1 VPVAALGKHPLF
13 EGLDAGALEEVL
25 AVLKPRRF
33 AAQEALCRA
42 GEAGEQMFVIADGLA
57 HVSLTDASG
66 RERVVAHLRRGD
78 VVGEMSFVT
87 GEPRTA
93 TVAAAVPVLAF
104 ELRNEDFGEVV
115 ARQPAILANLSR
127 ILTRRLADTTAQA
140 AGSRQRGEAVALL
153 VGRSAHEA
161 AAEALAAATAAS
173 TRPVAVLEAAEQLGQ
188 TLAELDDVLAQHGTV
203 VVSADAHRED
213 MELLVG
219 QVDRVIAL
227 LDADEA
233 RSWSP
238 QGDPSV
244 EIFTVGSRD
253 AAWLGRHLARTKL
266 GLALGAGGAKGYAHV
281 GVLHVLEDAGYT
293 VDFVSGSSI
302 GAVAGAWLALGM
314 DAAEV
319 DATMRK
325 AFTPEVVAEI
335 FKLSMSGAS
344 TGLDTMTRVFR
355 ETTGDATFDDLVIPL
370 VVMTVDLVSRE
381 PAPIVEGPIWQA
393 LLAATALAGIFPPY
407 EANGRRLVDGLALVP
422 VPTRAVADAG
432 ADVTASVNLISR
444 DTLPAW
450 PGQAP
455 PEQPEGQPRSR
466 MLDTL
471 LEVMDLSQLASS
483 ERHAALADVP
493 ITPRFGPSTWREFH
507 LADLFLEAGREAAA
521 EELPHLRAL
530 DRPQLT
536 SLST

>member
-1 VPVAALGKHPLF
+1 MPVAALRKHPLF
-13 EGLDAGALEEVL
+13 EGLDAGALEGVL

-33 AAQEALCRA
+33 GAQEALCRA
-42 GEAGEQMFVIADGLA
+42 GEAGEQMFVLADGLA

-93 TVAAAVPVLAF
+93 TVVAAVPVLAF
-104 ELRNEDFGEVV
+104 ELRNEDFGAVV

-381 PAPIVEGPIWQA
+381 PAPIVEGPLWQA

-407 EANGRRLVDGLALVP
+407 EGNGRRLVDVLALVP
-422 VPTRAVADAG
+422 VPAREVADAG

-507 LADLFLEAGREAAA
+507 LADLFLEAGREAAT
-521 EELPHLRAL
+521 EELPRLRAL
-530 DRPQLT
+530 ARPQLT

>member
-1 VPVAALGKHPLF
+1 MPVAALRKHPLF
-13 EGLDAGALEEVL
+13 EGLDAGALEGVL

-42 GEAGEQMFVIADGLA
+42 GEAGEQMFVLADGLA

-93 TVAAAVPVLAF
+93 TVVAAVPVLAF
-104 ELRNEDFGEVV
+104 ELRNEDFGAVV

-238 QGDPSV
+238 PGDRSV
-244 EIFTVGSRD
+244 EIFTIGSRD
-253 AAWLGRHLARTKL
+253 AAWLGRHVARTKL

-281 GVLHVLEDAGYT
+281 GVLQVLEDAGYT
-293 VDFVSGSSI
+293 VDCVSGSSI

-381 PAPIVEGPIWQA
+381 PAPIVEGPLWQA

-407 EANGRRLVDGLALVP
+407 EGNGRRLVDGLALVP
-422 VPTRAVADAG
+422 VPAREVADAG

-507 LADLFLEAGREAAA
+507 LADLFLEAGREAAT
-521 EELPHLRAL
+521 EELPRLRAL
-530 DRPQLT
+530 ARPQLT